1 MISSVILTPQQP
13 IHSPYTVACCAV
25 LPRVIP
31 CCACA
36 VLCCAVQV
44 PTTQV
49 KKIGHQDK
57 STTLNTESWGYY
69 ACTGTADQVTKA
81 ANQCQNGQ

>member
-1 MISSVILTPQQP
+1 
-13 IHSPYTVACCAV
+13 
-25 LPRVIP
+25 
-31 CCACA
+31 
-36 VLCCAVQV
+36 VQV